1 MRKKLTLTVD
11 EQVYEGLYRVVG
23 RRKISSFIESIVRPY
38 LVHHDLD
45 TGYRRMASDSER
57 EAEAS
62 EWVEGASE
70 LIVDEREK
78 NVMDG

>member
-23 RRKISSFIESIVRPY
+23 RRKISSFIESVVRPY
-38 LVHHDLD
+38 LVHRDLD
-45 TGYRRMASDSER
+45 AGYRRMAADAGR

-62 EWVEGASE
+62 EWVEGTSE
-70 LIVDEREK
+70 AIVDEAR
-78 NVMDG
+78 

>member
-38 LVHHDLD
+38 L
-45 TGYRRMASDSER
+45 GM
-57 EAEAS
+57 
-62 EWVEGASE
+62 
-70 LIVDEREK
+70 I
-78 NVMDG
+78 